1 MYEHNL
7 IFKNQIKIINLA
19 KKYINNLKKKNIIVE
34 SSPLTYMTSWVRT
47 IGYFRLKELIGSGN
61 KGFFLF
67 FLKDLFSISKLYDLE
82 AVGKVNRKN
91 KKTNI
96 IISYC
101 LKQNFDKRGNYYD
114 EYFGTLT
121 NTKKATWIL
130 ISLDHK
136 IPRKLKENIIIIKKN
151 KNGTFSLIYLIS
163 IILKNIFK
171 LKVPIRDNF
180 FDKLS
185 SHHVFSAKLN
195 EIIKNLFK
203 NYQIKNSIINYESIP
218 FQNKFINTIKKL
230 DKNSHIYC
238 YLHCAAWP
246 LQTELIYKQKKIDTF
261 FVSGEDQKKVLIK
274 YYSWPKKKIKVIPSL
289 RFKKMKKN
297 LLGGY
302 IFLPIEIFDKKLF
315 LKKLKIFF
323 ENSPVKS
330 LYKMKARI
338 HPLQKNN
345 NIHRDLKKEIELLI
359 KKNKSKFSRKKK
371 DKDSII
377 FGNASGVCIQA
388 LEEGNRVFH
397 FPDDINLDTFSKRI
411 WKEISI
417 DKINEGVFSY
427 KIIKKNNIFK
437 TSHETNKFNK
447 YFLPL
452 IS

>member
-163 IILKNIFK
+163 II
-171 LKVPIRDNF
+171 
-180 FDKLS
+180 
-185 SHHVFSAKLN
+185 
-195 EIIKNLFK
+195 
-203 NYQIKNSIINYESIP
+203 
-218 FQNKFINTIKKL
+218 
-230 DKNSHIYC
+230 
-238 YLHCAAWP
+238 
-246 LQTELIYKQKKIDTF
+246 
-261 FVSGEDQKKVLIK
+261 
-274 YYSWPKKKIKVIPSL
+274 
-289 RFKKMKKN
+289 
-297 LLGGY
+297 
-302 IFLPIEIFDKKLF
+302 
-315 LKKLKIFF
+315 
-323 ENSPVKS
+323 
-330 LYKMKARI
+330 
-338 HPLQKNN
+338 
-345 NIHRDLKKEIELLI
+345 
-359 KKNKSKFSRKKK
+359 
-371 DKDSII
+371 
-377 FGNASGVCIQA
+377 
-388 LEEGNRVFH
+388 
-397 FPDDINLDTFSKRI
+397 
-411 WKEISI
+411 
-417 DKINEGVFSY
+417 
-427 KIIKKNNIFK
+427 
-437 TSHETNKFNK
+437 
-447 YFLPL
+447 
-452 IS
+452 